1 MTATNGT
8 DLWQVPQAVQAHA
21 SSYPPPTV
29 SRLTEEFS
37 VILVPEA
44 EPISFSVIFGLDPN
58 IQVKQGIKNFLDP
71 RVYSSAK
78 ASGTRM
84 TKERNGLRSGTRMTE
99 KRGTAYARV

>member
-1 MTATNGT
+1 MPR
-8 DLWQVPQAVQAHA
+8 VVQAHA

-71 RVYSSAK
+71 RVYSSAE

-84 TKERNGLRSGTRMTE
+84 TADGLNLKKIERLNQRLNALVISKGF
-99 KRGTAYARV
+99 